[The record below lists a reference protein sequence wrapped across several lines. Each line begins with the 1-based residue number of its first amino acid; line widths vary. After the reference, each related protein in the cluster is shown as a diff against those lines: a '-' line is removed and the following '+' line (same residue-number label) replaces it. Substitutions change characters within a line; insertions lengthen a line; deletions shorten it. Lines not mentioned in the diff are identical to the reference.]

1 MRTEI
6 KTNKQK
12 QNKNFFIERYF
23 RYWQWSFQMIQK
35 IKEYA
40 KYLWK
45 VFLNSKQMVGMGCV
59 CLTAAT
65 LWSNKGIRDN
75 CLIYW
80 WVWMAE
86 ICLHSMWHYFMGRK
100 IYKSCE
106 EEEYKQTVQREKY
119 DTIFPWCHRIMQLL
133 ICQLIT
139 MATVLRL
146 RYRYRYRYKY

>member
-6 KTNKQK
+6 QTNKQK

-45 VFLNSKQMVGMGCV
+45 AFLNSKQMVGMGCV

-65 LWSNKGIRDN
+65 LWSNKGIETT
-75 CLIYW
+75 
-80 WVWMAE
+80 VWSTGGFGWQRSLCTQCGTTLWEGKYTNPLKKRNTNKQCRGRSMTQSSPGAAE
-86 ICLHSMWHYFMGRK
+86 LCSSSFANLLQW
-100 IYKSCE
+100 
-106 EEEYKQTVQREKY
+106 
-119 DTIFPWCHRIMQLL
+119 QL
-133 ICQLIT
+133 CWD
-139 MATVLRL
+139 
-146 RYRYRYRYKY
+146 